1 MGSGNSA
8 AFSSRTRSSNSLMAN
23 DEPEGVTIGG
33 TTMDEEEI
41 SESIQ
46 RAQRHWSSTPDG
58 SIFWG
63 TSNIEDRLPAG
74 LYKCGHRDDVGTCLQ
89 KLIIETDDLIVLPDM
104 VCNEVI
110 EQIQKFWSN
119 EVRDAMRSRGF
130 LHKRG
135 ILMYGEP
142 GSGKTCTIQ
151 VLIQMLIKND
161 GIAIYA
167 EDPHNLSNALQMIR
181 RIEPHRPMI
190 VVLEDFDTLT
200 DRDRRENTWLS
211 VLDGEAQIENVVFLA
226 TTNYID
232 QLDKRFVDRPS
243 RFDVIVPVPM
253 PTARAR
259 AAYLFKKEP
268 TLSADELYEWTMASD
283 GFSIAHLKELIL
295 SVKCYGKSL
304 EDTVARLRSQK
315 KREFS
320 QEALERQAK
329 GSSGI
334 GFTGSGEKIETFEN
348 REYFDSFVEGL
359 EEHTWYV

>member
-1 MGSGNSA
+1 MPHGRSYA
-8 AFSSRTRSSNSLMAN
+8 SSLSNEVRPIDDSEVESM
-23 DEPEGVTIGG
+23 TIGRDAH
-33 TTMDEEEI
+33 DEDTVT
-41 SESIQ
+41 ESIQ
-46 RAQRHWSSTPDG
+46 KAQRHWSSTPDG
-58 SIFWG
+58 AVFWG
-63 TSNIEDRLPAG
+63 TSNIVDDLPPG
-74 LYKCGHRDDVGTCLQ
+74 LYKCAHRDDIGACLS

-110 EQIQKFWSN
+110 DQIKTFWSKS
-119 EVRDAMRSRGF
+119 VRDAMVLRGF

-151 VLIQMLIKND
+151 VLVQMLIKNG

-167 EDPHNLSNALQMIR
+167 EDPSLLSACLQMIR
-181 RIEPHRPMI
+181 RIEPKRPMI

-243 RFDVIVPVPM
+243 RFDLIVPVPM
-253 PTARAR
+253 PTAKAR
-259 AAYLFKKEP
+259 AAYLYKKEP
-268 TLSADELYEWTMASD
+268 SLSRDELYEWTMASE

-304 EDTVARLRSQK
+304 EDTVDRLRSQK
-315 KREFS
+315 KREYR
-320 QEALERQAK
+320 QDDLERQAK
-329 GSSGI
+329 GSKGI
-334 GFTGSGEKIETFEN
+334 GFTGEGIDIESFDN
-348 REYFDSFVEGL
+348 REYFDQFVTDL
-359 EEHTWYV
+359 KDHVWNV